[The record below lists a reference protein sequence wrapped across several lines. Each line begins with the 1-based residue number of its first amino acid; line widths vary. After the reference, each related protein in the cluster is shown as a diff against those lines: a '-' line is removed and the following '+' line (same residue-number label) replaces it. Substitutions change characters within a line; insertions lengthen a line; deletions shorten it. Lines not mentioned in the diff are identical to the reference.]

1 VEGEGGHLTGEEE
14 VLQGGDT
21 RVAGG
26 GGLQVPEGGRHL
38 GEGAGQEEE
47 GAGAG
52 AQQGEGGLG
61 RGQGRPRAEG
71 ATQAP
76 HQTPTPPDKAA
87 ENHVLS
93 FILVPISDVQMF
105 NNVQLNT
112 PMTWTNFVLM
122 KIRQLCGPICSFGG
136 SKHSVLQCSSSHF
149 MSVCCIL

>member
-26 GGLQVPEGGRHL
+26 GGLQVPEGGRHQ

-52 AQQGEGGLG
+52 ARQGEEGQG
-61 RGQGRPRAEG
+61 RGQGHPPAEG

-76 HQTPTPPDKAA
+76 HQTLTPPDKAA
-87 ENHVLS
+87 ATIFEFYLGPNIRTS
-93 FILVPISDVQMF
+93 
-105 NNVQLNT
+105 NVQ
-112 PMTWTNFVLM
+112 
-122 KIRQLCGPICSFGG
+122 K
-136 SKHSVLQCSSSHF
+136 
-149 MSVCCIL
+149 